1 MTNRRETNKWITTLG
16 SRVHLHRPAHGD
28 VREQRAAA
36 IWHQQCGSL
45 SCGITLHR
53 DTQRGLSRRRRGG
66 AQHFA
71 LGQAPRGALRHLLSR
86 APSERQNARKKTT
99 WRLVTCRRVSSI
111 GARAPCAPCP
121 VSPAWAP
128 EGTRFMSRGMRRDL
142 VPCECICISSLGR
155 PSDCRCCVRLR
166 CVGGCPVGSSSAPR
180 TWSRKCARVTVMCS
194 SSHERTSPAARTFQI
209 GI

>member
-86 APSERQNARKKTT
+86 APSERQNARKKDNLAVGDLQA
-99 WRLVTCRRVSSI
+99 RLQHRRPRSLRSVSCVARMGTRGHAVYVARHAQGLGSMRMHLYQQPRAPIRLPLLCETAMRRRV
-111 GARAPCAPCP
+111 PCG
-121 VSPAWAP
+121 V
-128 EGTRFMSRGMRRDL
+128 F
-142 VPCECICISSLGR
+142 
-155 PSDCRCCVRLR
+155 
-166 CVGGCPVGSSSAPR
+166 
-180 TWSRKCARVTVMCS
+180 
-194 SSHERTSPAARTFQI
+194 
-209 GI
+209 